1 MASIKKGDTV
11 VVISGKREY
20 RGKTGTVLVVDR
32 EKNRVI
38 VEGINMVKKHVKVQE
53 TDRGSKTGGI
63 ETVES
68 PIHISNVALVDPT
81 TKKAT
86 RLGAKVETVTKN
98 GVKKTV
104 RTRIAR
110 KSGKEI

>member
-68 PIHISNVALVDPT
+68 PIHISNVALVDPS
-81 TKKAT
+81 TKKPT
-86 RLGAKVETVTKN
+86 RLGVKVETVTKN

>member
-38 VEGINMVKKHVKVQE
+38 VEGINLVKKHVKVQE

-63 ETVES
+63 QTIES
-68 PIHISNVALVDPT
+68 SIHISNVALVDPT

>member
-38 VEGINMVKKHVKVQE
+38 VEGINLVKKHVKVQE

-68 PIHISNVALVDPT
+68 PIHISNVALVDPS
-81 TKKAT
+81 TKKPT
-86 RLGAKVETVTKN
+86 RLGVKVETVTKN

>member
-11 VVISGKREY
+11 IVISGKREH
-20 RGKTGTVLVVDR
+20 RGQTGTVLVVDR
-32 EKNRVI
+32 EKGRVI
-38 VEGINMVKKHVKVQE
+38 VEGINLVKKHVKVQE

-63 ETVES
+63 QNIES
-68 PIHISNVALVDPT
+68 SIHISNVALVDPS

-86 RLGAKVETVTKN
+86 RLGSKVETVTKN

>member
-1 MASIKKGDTV
+1 MANIKKGDTV
-11 VVISGKREY
+11 VLLTGKRSE
-20 RGKTGTVLVVDR
+20 RGKTGIVLSVDR

-38 VEGINMVKKHVKVQE
+38 VEGLNKVTRHTKVQE

-63 ETVES
+63 ETIEAS
-68 PIHISNVALVDPT
+68 IHISNVAVVDPS
-81 TKKAT
+81 TKKPT
-86 RLGAKVETVTKN
+86 RLGAKVETVVKD

-104 RTRIAR
+104 RTRIAK